1 MAAGIDSAGA
11 ALACVGLVG
20 FALVLWRMLPG
31 RNPWLIIP
39 IAAAVWTVIAFA
51 LWKLRKNRIL
61 GRHPRRS
68 VAHRSHA
75 HSTH

>member
-1 MAAGIDSAGA
+1 MAASIDSAGA

-39 IAAAVWTVIAFA
+39 IATAVWTVIAIA
-51 LWKLRKNRIL
+51 LWKLRKNRIF
-61 GRHPRRS
+61 GRHPQR
-68 VAHRSHA
+68 AASH
-75 HSTH
+75 HSPAPSAR